1 MSPHVPL
8 KYLYSSEIF
17 SVDAT
22 ISSLIIHGADIMD
35 SLQVAFAEL
44 LQAIMA
50 GCKAHWYCIIDVD
63 DVTSTVKKY
72 LSIIG
77 SIAVIK
83 KRYNP

>member
-8 KYLYSSEIF
+8 KYLYSSESF
-17 SVDAT
+17 SIDAT

-50 GCKAHWYCIIDVD
+50 GCKAYWYRIIDVD
-63 DVTSTVKKY
+63 DVTSTVKNTFPSLATL
-72 LSIIG
+72 LSL
-77 SIAVIK
+77 K
-83 KRYNP
+83 KI